1 MTGEAMSAG
10 INTYKTDLREI
21 FFTLFEQFGFEQ
33 VAGTAPFEAWGPE
46 EAKAVLQETY
56 RFSKEV
62 LGPLNATGDR
72 EGCRIENGTVITPK
86 GFKDAWKK
94 LYEQGFKTVGVS
106 PDHGGQ
112 GSPMMLQVAVEEM
125 LCGSNAAFNMYPGL
139 SYGAAEV
146 IAECGTHEQ
155 KKKYVEKCL
164 NGTWGGTMCL
174 TEPHA
179 GSDVGSAK
187 TSARRNPDGTY
198 SIRGTKIFI
207 SAGDHDLAENIIHL
221 VLARVEGAPLGT
233 KGLSL
238 FIVPKWRINAD
249 GSSGESNDV
258 SLGSIEHKMGIN
270 GSATCVLNFGE
281 NDKCLGELVGGVEH
295 VGMSQMFKMMNGA
308 RIAVG
313 IQGLGL
319 ASAAYFNA
327 LDYAKERK
335 QGGHFTKWKD
345 PSSPRVPII
354 EHPDVRR
361 MLLEMKS
368 HVEGIRA
375 LLVKLAMHT
384 DKAKQLSGRD
394 DDQAAYHRGQVEVL
408 TPLVKAYSS
417 DQAFRLCAQAI
428 QVYGGAG
435 FCKDYPVEQYCRDSK
450 IFSIYEGTNHI
461 QAMDLVG
468 RKLGQAGGAHFQQF
482 MGDVG
487 GFIEAN
493 REHKTF
499 GTEVKSLAGAQEGLM
514 ASAMALLGWSQDPSK
529 MALIPLSANRFLQ
542 MMSEVAVGWLLLEAA
557 VLAEKKLEALPASD
571 PDRAFYEGKR
581 WSALWYARNVL
592 PTVEQSA
599 RLMAAEDASPMQIP
613 DAAFAAS
620 V

>member
-1 MTGEAMSAG
+1 MSAG
-10 INTYKTDLREI
+10 INHYKTDLREL

-33 VAGTAPFEAWGPE
+33 VAGQAPFEAWGPD

-62 LGPLNATGDR
+62 LGPLNSSADR
-72 EGCRIENGTVITPK
+72 EGCRVENGTVLTPK
-86 GFKDAWKK
+86 GFKEAWK
-94 LYEQGFKTVGVS
+94 LLWEQGFKTVGVAA
-106 PDHGGQ
+106 DHGGQ

-125 LCGSNAAFNMYPGL
+125 LCGANAAFNMYPGL
-139 SYGAAEV
+139 TFGAAELLS
-146 IAECGTHEQ
+146 ECGTADQ
-155 KKKYVEKCL
+155 KKKFVEKLL

-179 GSDVGSAK
+179 GSDVGAAK

-198 SIRGTKIFI
+198 NIRGTKIFI

-221 VLARVEGAPLGT
+221 VLARVEGAAPGT

-238 FIVPKWRINAD
+238 FIVPKLRVSAD
-249 GSSGESNDV
+249 GSSGAANDV
-258 SLGSIEHKMGIN
+258 ALGSIEHKMGIN
-270 GSATCVLNFGE
+270 GSATCVINFGE
-281 NDKCLGELVGGVEH
+281 NDSCLGELVGGVEH
-295 VGMSQMFKMMNGA
+295 IGMSQMFKMMNGA

-327 LDYAKERK
+327 LEYAKDRK

-345 PSSPRVPII
+345 PTSPRVPII
-354 EHPDVRR
+354 QHPDVRR

-375 LLVKLAMHT
+375 LIVKLAMHT
-384 DKAKQLSGRD
+384 DKAKQLQGKD
-394 DDQAAYHRGQVEVL
+394 DDRAAYHRGQVEVL
-408 TPLVKAYSS
+408 TPLVKAYGS

-435 FCKDYPVEQYCRDSK
+435 FIKDYPVEQYCRDSK

-468 RKLGQAGGAHFQQF
+468 RKLGMAGGAHFQQF
-482 MGDVG
+482 MEDVG
-487 GFIEAN
+487 GFVEAN

-499 GTEVKSLAGAQEGLM
+499 GTEVKALAAAQEGLM
-514 ASAMALLGWSQDPSK
+514 SSAMVILGWSQDPAKVS
-529 MALIPLSANRFLQ
+529 LIPLSANRFLQ
-542 MMSEVAVGWLLLEAA
+542 MMSEVAVGWLLLDAA
-557 VLAEKKLEALPASD
+557 VLAEKSLEGLSATD
-571 PDRAFYEGKR
+571 PDRTFYEGKK

-592 PTVEQSA
+592 PNVEQAA
-599 RLMAAEDASPMQIP
+599 RMMVQEDASPMQIP

-620 V
+620 L